1 MVSSKLNDSI
11 QYKESKKIDPEDK
24 GYASTV
30 YEMKIHGET
39 VEFALGKQK
48 YTYSGKNVLFFP
60 IYLVLD
66 NRIKSQIGVY
76 EIETHHAIHVLD
88 KDGDVDLEG
97 FDEPLLFS
105 FVTPEF
111 IKRMNAMPVIDTP
124 AKLQKKSNESDA
136 EEEDDDHL
144 DTPAAKEAKTHSA
157 SDDGVID
164 IGVDTS
170 LDDDAADVITI
181 EKRKTY
187 GHTVF
192 EIDSHHKTAALLK
205 DETEEESTALKT
217 AYKKSSKNN
226 WVEDYM
232 KNNNYDIVETES
244 NGDCFFAVVREAFKQ
259 NGQITTVEKLRN
271 VLAEQVTDSVFQE
284 HANLY
289 KGFQTEIDE
298 LDKELESMKA
308 TNTLYKNRA
317 KKNESKQMRD
327 EIINET
333 RKLKEQY
340 KEKAAEKK
348 QTESLQNEYVGYM
361 KDIKTIEDYREYIKT
376 SRFWADT
383 WAISTLER
391 VLNVKMIIFSEKS
404 YNEKSLDSV
413 LNCGEVNADL
423 QEKGAFNPE
432 FYIMTTYSGDHYRLI
447 TYKSKRI
454 FKFSEIPYGTKVLII
469 NKCLEKN
476 AGVYWLIQD
485 FRNMKSKLGFDP
497 DSGKPLEEE
506 DDDDENDKHLYDKSP
521 KFMFH
526 TKSESSAKPGK
537 GSGESIRQ
545 SEMNDYVDL
554 VKNKEWRRKLDDM
567 WSGVVMEI
575 DGRKW
580 ASVEHYLQ
588 YAKYKKGFPD
598 FAMMFSMDSNSE
610 LSTDAEIAAHAGSET
625 GKHGKKILRPKHVK
639 PDTDYALGR
648 YTEERKIALRA
659 KFMQNEDMKQILLAT
674 KRAQLLHFTRREP
687 PKIDT
692 ALMRVRQELYQKT
705 Q

>member
-1 MVSSKLNDSI
+1 MVSSKISDSI

-24 GYASTV
+24 GYASSV
-30 YEMKIHGET
+30 YEMKIHGEN
-39 VEFALGKQK
+39 VEFVLGKQK
-48 YTYSGKNVLFFP
+48 YTYSGKNVLYFP
-60 IYLVLD
+60 IYLVSN

-76 EIETHHAIHVLD
+76 EMDSHHAIHVLD
-88 KDGDVDLEG
+88 KDGDIDLDD

-111 IKRMNAMPVIDTP
+111 IKRMNASAEPQKIEFIRDTTVQEDEEP
-124 AKLQKKSNESDA
+124 
-136 EEEDDDHL
+136 EEDDDHL
-144 DTPAAKEAKTHSA
+144 RSETAKAKDSLE
-157 SDDGVID
+157 IE
-164 IGVDTS
+164 VDTS

-181 EKRKTY
+181 EKRKKNDQDI
-187 GHTVF
+187 F

-205 DETEEESTALKT
+205 DETEEDANELKT

-232 KNNNYDIVETES
+232 KNNNYNIVETES
-244 NGDCFFAVVREAFKQ
+244 NGDCFFAVIREAFKQ

-271 VLAEQVTDSVFQE
+271 ILAEQVTDSVFQE
-284 HANLY
+284 HMNLY

-308 TNTLYKNRA
+308 TNALYKTRA

-327 EIINET
+327 SIIEEA

-340 KEKAAEKK
+340 KEKATEKK
-348 QTESLQNEYVGYM
+348 NVESLQNEYVGYM

-391 VLNVKMIIFSEKS
+391 VLNVKIIIFSEKS

-413 LNCGEVNADL
+413 LNCGEINAEL
-423 QEKGAFNPE
+423 QEKGAFNPD
-432 FYIMTTYSGDHYRLI
+432 FYIMTTYSGNHYRLI
-447 TYKSKRI
+447 TYKAKRL
-454 FKFSEIPYGTKVLII
+454 FTFREIPYGVKVLII

-476 AGVYWLIQD
+476 AGIYWLIQD

-506 DDDDENDKHLYDKSP
+506 DDDDDKHLYDKSP

-526 TKSESSAKPGK
+526 SKSENSAKPGK
-537 GSGESIRQ
+537 GSGENIRQ
-545 SEMNDYVDL
+545 SEMNDYIDL
-554 VKNKEWRRKLDDM
+554 AKNKEWRRKLDDM
-567 WSGVVMEI
+567 WSDIVMEI

-598 FAMMFSMDSNSE
+598 FAMMFSLDSNSE
-610 LSTDAEIAAHAGSET
+610 FSKDAEIAKHAGSET
-625 GKHGKKILRPKHVK
+625 GKHGKKILRPSHVK
-639 PDTDYALGR
+639 PDADYALGR
-648 YTEERKIALRA
+648 YAEERKLAMRA
-659 KFMQNEDMKQILLAT
+659 KFSQNEDMKQILLAT

-692 ALMRVRQELYQKT
+692 LLMRVRQELYQKMP
-705 Q
+705 

>member
-11 QYKESKKIDPEDK
+11 QYSESKKIDPEDK

-30 YEMKIHGET
+30 YEMKIHDET

-60 IYLVLD
+60 IYLVRD

-76 EIETHHAIHVLD
+76 EIDSHHAIHVLD
-88 KDGDVDLEG
+88 KDGDVDLDG

-111 IKRMNAMPVIDTP
+111 IKRMNAMPHTG
-124 AKLQKKSNESDA
+124 AELQKKGHESDV
-136 EEEDDDHL
+136 EDDDHL
-144 DTPAAKEAKTHSA
+144 ETPAAKAEKAEKLA
-157 SDDGVID
+157 SDDTIID
-164 IGVDTS
+164 IGIDTS
-170 LDDDAADVITI
+170 LDDDADDVITI
-181 EKRKTY
+181 EKKTK
-187 GHTVF
+187 GDHAVF
-192 EIDSHHKTAALLK
+192 EIDSHHKIAALLK
-205 DETEEESTALKT
+205 EETEEESTELKT
-217 AYKKSSKNN
+217 AYRKSSKNN
-226 WVEDYM
+226 WIENYM

-244 NGDCFFAVVREAFKQ
+244 NGDCLFAVVREAFKQ
-259 NGQITTVEKLRN
+259 NGQITTVAKLRN
-271 VLAEQVTDSVFQE
+271 ILAEEVTDSVFQE

-308 TNTLYKNRA
+308 TNALYKKRA
-317 KKNESKQMRD
+317 KKNDSKQLRD

-333 RKLKEQY
+333 QKLKEQY
-340 KEKAAEKK
+340 KQKATEKK

-391 VLNVKMIIFSEKS
+391 VLNIKMIIFSEKS
-404 YNEKSLDSV
+404 YDEKSLDSV
-413 LNCGEVNADL
+413 LNCGEMNSEL
-423 QEKGAFNPE
+423 HERGAFNPE

-485 FRNMKSKLGFDP
+485 FRNMKSKLGFNP
-497 DSGKPLEEE
+497 DSGKPLEE
-506 DDDDENDKHLYDKSP
+506 DDDENDKHLYDKSP

-526 TKSESSAKPGK
+526 AKSENTAKPGK
-537 GSGESIRQ
+537 GSGENIIQ
-545 SEMNDYVDL
+545 SEMNDYIDL
-554 VKNKEWRRKLDDM
+554 AKNKEWRRKLDDM
-567 WSGVVMEI
+567 WSGIVMEI

-588 YAKYKKGFPD
+588 YAKFKKGFPD
-598 FAMMFSMDSNSE
+598 FAILFSMDSNSE

-639 PDTDYALGR
+639 PDADYALGR
-648 YTEERKIALRA
+648 YDEERKLALRA
-659 KFMQNEDMKQILLAT
+659 KFTQNEDMKQILLAT
-674 KRAQLLHFTRREP
+674 KRAQLLHFTRRESP
-687 PKIDT
+687 QIDT
-692 ALMRVRQELYQKT
+692 ALMRIRQEVYQKA

>member
-1 MVSSKLNDSI
+1 MVSSKINDSI
-11 QYKESKKIDPEDK
+11 HYSESKKIDPEDK
-24 GYASTV
+24 GYASSV

-39 VEFALGKQK
+39 VEFVLGKQK
-48 YTYSGKNVLFFP
+48 YTYSGKNVLYFP
-60 IYLVLD
+60 IYLVSD
-66 NRIKSQIGVY
+66 NKIKSQIGVY
-76 EIETHHAIHVLD
+76 EIDSHHAIHVLD
-88 KDGDVDLEG
+88 KDGDIDLDG
-97 FDEPLLFS
+97 FDDPLFFS
-105 FVTPEF
+105 FVTPDF
-111 IKRMNAMPVIDTP
+111 IKKINASVEEPVELKQ
-124 AKLQKKSNESDA
+124 AEHEELS

-144 DTPAAKEAKTHSA
+144 QVKTHKQPK
-157 SDDGVID
+157 DDSID
-164 IGVDTS
+164 LDVDTS
-170 LDDDAADVITI
+170 LDNEMDVITL
-181 EKRKTY
+181 EKKTR
-187 GHTVF
+187 GDHKNAIF
-192 EIDSHHKTAALLK
+192 EIDSHHKTAAVLK
-205 DETEEESTALKT
+205 DETEEESAELK
-217 AYKKSSKNN
+217 AVYKKSSKNN
-226 WVEDYM
+226 WVEDFM

-259 NGQITTVEKLRN
+259 NGQITTVAKLRN
-271 VLAEQVTDSVFQE
+271 ILAEEVTDSVFQE

-308 TNTLYKNRA
+308 TNALYKTRA

-327 EIINET
+327 DIISEA

-340 KEKAAEKK
+340 KQKAAEKK

-404 YNEKSLDSV
+404 YNERSLDSV
-413 LNCGEVNADL
+413 LNCGEMNSDL

-454 FKFSEIPYGTKVLII
+454 FKFSEIPYVPKVLII

-485 FRNMKSKLGFDP
+485 FRNMKTKLGFNP

-506 DDDDENDKHLYDKSP
+506 DDDENDKHLYDKSP

-526 TKSESSAKPGK
+526 AKSENSAKPGK

-554 VKNKEWRRKLDDM
+554 AKNKEWRRKLDDM

-598 FAMMFSMDSNSE
+598 FAALFSLDSNSE
-610 LSTDAEIAAHAGSET
+610 FSTDAEIASHAGSET
-625 GKHGKKILRPKHVK
+625 GKHGKKILRPKHVT
-639 PDTDYALGR
+639 PDADYALGR
-648 YTEERKIALRA
+648 YNEERKIALRA
-659 KFMQNEDMKQILLAT
+659 KFMQNEDMKQILLST

-687 PKIDT
+687 PKIDIL
-692 ALMRVRQELYQKT
+692 LMRVRQELYQKMP
-705 Q
+705 

>member
-11 QYKESKKIDPEDK
+11 QYSESKKIDPEDK

-30 YEMKIHGET
+30 YEMKIHDET

-60 IYLVLD
+60 IYLVRD

-76 EIETHHAIHVLD
+76 EIDSHHAIHVLD

-111 IKRMNAMPVIDTP
+111 IKRMNAVPVIDTV
-124 AKLQKKSNESDA
+124 AELQKKGNESDV
-136 EEEDDDHL
+136 EEDDDHL
-144 DTPAAKEAKTHSA
+144 DTAAAKAAKFS
-157 SDDGVID
+157 SDDATID
-164 IGVDTS
+164 IGIDTS

-181 EKRKTY
+181 EKRKTAD
-187 GHTVF
+187 HALF
-192 EIDSHHKTAALLK
+192 EIDSHHKIAALLK
-205 DETEEESTALKT
+205 DETEEESTSLKT

-259 NGQITTVEKLRN
+259 NGQITTVAKLRN
-271 VLAEQVTDSVFQE
+271 ILAEEVTDSVFQE

-308 TNTLYKNRA
+308 TNALYKTRA

-327 EIINET
+327 DIISEA

-340 KEKAAEKK
+340 KQKATEKK

-391 VLNVKMIIFSEKS
+391 VLNIKMIIFSEKS
-404 YNEKSLDSV
+404 YDEKSLDSV
-413 LNCGEVNADL
+413 LNCGEMNSEL
-423 QEKGAFNPE
+423 HERGAFNPE

-485 FRNMKSKLGFDP
+485 FRNMKTKLGFNP

-506 DDDDENDKHLYDKSP
+506 DGDEYLYDKSP

-526 TKSESSAKPGK
+526 AKSESSAKPGK
-537 GSGESIRQ
+537 GSGESIRP
-545 SEMNDYVDL
+545 SEMNDYIDL
-554 VKNKEWRRKLDDM
+554 AKNKEWRRKLDDM
-567 WSGVVMEI
+567 WSGIVMEI

-588 YAKYKKGFPD
+588 YAKFKKGFPD
-598 FAMMFSMDSNSE
+598 FAILFSMDSNSE

-639 PDTDYALGR
+639 PDADYELGR
-648 YTEERKIALRA
+648 YDEERKLALRA
-659 KFMQNEDMKQILLAT
+659 KFTQNEDMKQILLAT
-674 KRAQLLHFTRREP
+674 KRAQLLHFTRRES

-692 ALMRVRQELYQKT
+692 ALMRIRQEVYQKMP
-705 Q
+705 

>member
-1 MVSSKLNDSI
+1 MVSSKISDSI

-111 IKRMNAMPVIDTP
+111 IKRMNAMPVIEKI
-124 AKLQKKSNESDA
+124 AELQKKSDESDA
-136 EEEDDDHL
+136 EEDDDDHL
-144 DTPAAKEAKTHSA
+144 RSDARPSA
-157 SDDGVID
+157 SDDGIID

-181 EKRKTY
+181 EKRKTSD
-187 GHTVF
+187 HDVF

-205 DETEEESTALKT
+205 EETEEESTSLKT

-226 WVEDYM
+226 WVEDFM

-259 NGQITTVEKLRN
+259 NGQITTVAKLRN
-271 VLAEQVTDSVFQE
+271 ILAEEVTDSVFQE

-308 TNTLYKNRA
+308 TNTLYKTRA

-327 EIINET
+327 DIISEA

-340 KEKAAEKK
+340 KQKAAEKK

-391 VLNVKMIIFSEKS
+391 VLNVKIIIFSEKS

-413 LNCGEVNADL
+413 LNCGEMNSDL

-485 FRNMKSKLGFDP
+485 FRNMKTKLGFNP
-497 DSGKPLEEE
+497 DSGKPLE
-506 DDDDENDKHLYDKSP
+506 DDDDHDDNDKHLYDKSP

-526 TKSESSAKPGK
+526 AKSENTAKPGK
-537 GSGESIRQ
+537 GSGENIRQ

-554 VKNKEWRRKLDDM
+554 AKNKEWRRKLDDM

-598 FAMMFSMDSNSE
+598 FAALFSMDANSE
-610 LSTDAEIAAHAGSET
+610 FSTDAEIASHAGNET
-625 GKHGKKILRPKHVK
+625 GKHGKKILRPKHVT
-639 PDTDYALGR
+639 PDADYALGR
-648 YTEERKIALRA
+648 YNEERKIALRA
-659 KFMQNEDMKQILLAT
+659 KFTQNEDMKQILLAT

-687 PKIDT
+687 PKIDIL
-692 ALMRVRQELYQKT
+692 LMRVRQELFQKM